1 MFSTLALG
9 AAFWLVIQTGDA
21 TPKTPAAPAAE
32 ATTEG
37 AKPTQ
42 PELPAFDPF
51 SYTYSP
57 FGKRDPFETFVRAG
71 DSERPASPNPLLNY
85 DLDKFMLTGIVWGM
99 ANPRAIVRDG
109 GGQGH
114 IIGRGTRIGRNR
126 GRVVRVLRD
135 RVVVAEEFRD
145 PLGKLVV
152 SEYSMILETDGK

>member
-1 MFSTLALG
+1 MIFLGFAKALSL
-9 AAFWLVIQTGDA
+9 FLVMQTEA
-21 TPKTPAAPAAE
+21 PAQAPETPAAPAEVA
-32 ATTEG
+32 
-37 AKPTQ
+37 
-42 PELPAFDPF
+42 PAFDPF

-57 FGKRDPFETFVRAG
+57 FGKRDPFESFVRKGEG
-71 DSERPASPNPLLNY
+71 DRPRSDNPLLNY
-85 DLDKFMLTGIVWGM
+85 DLTSFKLTGIVWGM

-109 GGQGH
+109 GGKGH

-152 SEYSMILETDGK
+152 SEYSMILETDQGKN